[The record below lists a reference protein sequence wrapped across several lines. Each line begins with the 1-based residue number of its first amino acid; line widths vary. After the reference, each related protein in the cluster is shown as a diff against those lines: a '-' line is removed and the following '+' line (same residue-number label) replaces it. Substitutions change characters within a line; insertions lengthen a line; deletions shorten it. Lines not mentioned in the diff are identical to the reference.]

1 MSVDAATLER
11 WEGLRSV
18 RLARSV
24 LEDAWGLALVLT
36 TDDGPLAHRRGGVIR
51 SSGPCCRAA
60 LFSRE
65 GFARCDA
72 FYREAKAGEARC
84 HLGLQAWSEPVL
96 AATSD
101 RIVAHLVVSGFSSPA
116 EEVDRTKVAHALAAL
131 GVDDATVS
139 DAARRLP
146 AVDPASR
153 RPVRAL
159 LRVLANELRDH
170 ERAREDERRARP
182 VGLWGLVG
190 RSPQMEAV
198 FELLPRLAASDATVL
213 VLGESG
219 TGKELVARA
228 LHDHG
233 PRRQRAF
240 VAQNCA
246 AMPDD
251 LLESALFGHV
261 RGAFS
266 GASRSQEGLFG
277 AADGGTLFLD
287 EVGEMSPALQVKLLR
302 VLQDGS
308 YLPVGATTPR
318 KANVR
323 IVAATH
329 RDLARGVEEGTF
341 RQDLFYRLHVLPIR
355 LPPLRER
362 LGDLRLLVEAFLA
375 ELPPNVPRRVAD
387 VTWECLEHHRW
398 AGNVRELRA
407 EVFRW
412 QITASDATEIRPE
425 HLSPEIGAAGGF
437 SATQS
442 PTVRAAVRGEATLA
456 EAVEALER
464 EIIAE
469 GLARTGGNR
478 TRLAKE
484 LGISRTTLGERL
496 KRYGFDD

>member
-1 MSVDAATLER
+1 
-11 WEGLRSV
+11 
-18 RLARSV
+18 
-24 LEDAWGLALVLT
+24 
-36 TDDGPLAHRRGGVIR
+36 
-51 SSGPCCRAA
+51 
-60 LFSRE
+60 
-65 GFARCDA
+65 
-72 FYREAKAGEARC
+72 
-84 HLGLQAWSEPVL
+84 
-96 AATSD
+96 
-101 RIVAHLVVSGFSSPA
+101 
-116 EEVDRTKVAHALAAL
+116 
-131 GVDDATVS
+131 
-139 DAARRLP
+139 
-146 AVDPASR
+146 
-153 RPVRAL
+153 
-159 LRVLANELRDH
+159 
-170 ERAREDERRARP
+170 
-182 VGLWGLVG
+182 
-190 RSPQMEAV
+190 
-198 FELLPRLAASDATVL
+198 
-213 VLGESG
+213 
-219 TGKELVARA
+219 
-228 LHDHG
+228 
-233 PRRQRAF
+233 
-240 VAQNCA
+240 
-246 AMPDD
+246 
-251 LLESALFGHV
+251 
-261 RGAFS
+261 
-266 GASRSQEGLFG
+266 
-277 AADGGTLFLD
+277 
-287 EVGEMSPALQVKLLR
+287 VKLLR

>member
-11 WEGLRSV
+11 WEGLRSM
-18 RLARSV
+18 RLARRLLV
-24 LEDAWGLALVLT
+24 EAWGLSLVLT
-36 TDDGPLAHRRGGVIR
+36 TDEGPLAHLRGGVMR

-65 GFARCDA
+65 GFTRCDA
-72 FYREAKAGEARC
+72 FYRALDRGETRC

-96 AATSD
+96 AASAE
-101 RIVAHLVVSGFSSPA
+101 RPVARLVVSGFASPA
-116 EEVDRTKVAHALAAL
+116 DAVEPAEVATALEAL
-131 GVDDATVS
+131 GVDGATTAEAARKIPSV
-139 DAARRLP
+139 DPAARR
-146 AVDPASR
+146 
-153 RPVRAL
+153 PVQAL
-159 LRVLANELRDH
+159 LRVLAEELREH
-170 ERAREDERRARP
+170 ERGRERERLTRP

-190 RSPQMEAV
+190 HSPQMESV

-233 PRRQRAF
+233 PRRGRPF
-240 VAQNCA
+240 IAQNCA

-266 GASRSQEGLFG
+266 GASRSHEGLFG

-287 EVGEMSPALQVKLLR
+287 EVGEMSAALQVKLLR

-318 KANVR
+318 TANVR

-362 LGDLRLLVEAFLA
+362 AGDLRPLVETFVA
-375 ELPPNVPRRVAD
+375 ELPPSVPRRVAD
-387 VTWECLEHHRW
+387 TTWECLEAYRW
-398 AGNVRELRA
+398 PGNVRELRA

-412 QITASDATEIRPE
+412 QITASDATELRPE
-425 HLSPEIGAAGGF
+425 HLSPEIGAAAGYARSG
-437 SATQS
+437 S
-442 PTVRAAVRGEATLA
+442 PVARAAVRGGATLA
-456 EAVEALER
+456 EAVETLER
-464 EIIAE
+464 EIISN
-469 GLARTGGNR
+469 GLTRTGGNR
-478 TRLAKE
+478 TRLARE
-484 LGISRTTLGERL
+484 LGISRTTLVERL
-496 KRYGFDD
+496 KRYGFE

>member
-18 RLARSV
+18 RLARTV
-24 LEDAWGLALVLT
+24 LEEAWGLSLILT
-36 TDDGPLAHRRGGVIR
+36 TDEGPLAHRRGGVVR
-51 SSGPCCRAA
+51 SSGPSCRAA

-65 GFARCDA
+65 GFTRCDT
-72 FYREAKAGEARC
+72 FYRGVREGESRC
-84 HLGLQAWSEPVL
+84 HLGLQVWTEPVVIREGD
-96 AATSD
+96 AP
-101 RIVAHLVVSGFSSPA
+101 VAHLVVSGFSSPA
-116 EEVDRTKVAHALAAL
+116 EEVDRAQVAHALSEL
-131 GVDDATVS
+131 GVDDATTA
-139 DAARRLP
+139 DAARKLP
-146 AVDPASR
+146 VVDPASR
-153 RPVRAL
+153 RPVRAV
-159 LRVLANELRDH
+159 LRVLAEELRQH
-170 ERAREDERRARP
+170 ERGRDEERRARP

-190 RSPQMEAV
+190 QSPQMEAV

-233 PRRQRAF
+233 NRKSRPF

-308 YLPVGATTPR
+308 YLPVGATAPR

-362 LGDLRLLVEAFLA
+362 LGDLRSLVDAFVA
-375 ELPPNVPRRVAD
+375 DLPPTVPRRVAD
-387 VTWECLEHHRW
+387 ATWECLEHYRW
-398 AGNVRELRA
+398 PGNVRELRA

-412 QITASDATEIRPE
+412 QITAADATELRPE
-425 HLSPEIGAAGGF
+425 HLSPEVGAAAGYTPVG
-437 SATQS
+437 S

-456 EAVEALER
+456 EAVESLER
-464 EIIAE
+464 EIISE
-469 GLARTGGNR
+469 GLTRTGGNR

-496 KRYGFDD
+496 KRYGFD